1 MDMKVP
7 ELEIDF
13 DSDAWKV
20 IAAHAQKQLDDL
32 RLKNDSTSLDALA
45 TAVTRGRIA
54 VWKDLLDMPAKR
66 RKAEEKAQS
75 GQDFSGY

>member
-1 MDMKVP
+1 MVP

-20 IAAHAQKQLDDL
+20 IATHAQKQLDDL
-32 RLKNDSTSLDALA
+32 RLKNDSYSLDALA

-54 VWKDLLDMPAKR
+54 VWKDLLDLPAKR
-66 RKAEEKAQS
+66 RKAEELAQAGTVIS
-75 GQDFSGY
+75 SY

>member
-1 MDMKVP
+1 MVP

-13 DSDAWKV
+13 DSDAWSV
-20 IAAHAQKQLDDL
+20 IATHAQKQLDDL

-54 VWKDLLDMPAKR
+54 VWKDLLDLPAKR
-66 RKAEEKAQS
+66 RKAEELAQAGPVIS
-75 GQDFSGY
+75 SY